1 MSWFNQFSYPIFAVI
16 ILIGAILLMR
26 RFKVKL
32 PVMGGLTILLMA
44 LIFALY
50 IALRPGISTVNSPQ
64 EAYDLIGNGRPTL
77 VVFHSNFCTGCLAMN
92 PAIIAL
98 ADDIRADYNI
108 VRVDIHTQTGQ
119 ILTQEL
125 GFDVSPEFV
134 LYSPTGEE
142 IWRSNG
148 LPTKNT
154 LQIALGES

>member
-16 ILIGAILLMR
+16 ILIGAVLLMR
-26 RFKVKL
+26 RYRVKL

-44 LIFALY
+44 LIFGLY
-50 IALRPGISTVNSPQ
+50 VALRPGISTVNNPQ

-92 PAIIAL
+92 PSILAL
-98 ADDIRADYNI
+98 ADEIRADYNI
-108 VRVDIHTQTGQ
+108 VRVDIHTETGQ

-125 GFDVSPEFV
+125 GFNASPEFV
-134 LYSPTGEE
+134 LYSPTGDE

-148 LPTKNT
+148 LPNKDT
-154 LQIALGES
+154 LQIALGGS

>member
-16 ILIGAILLMR
+16 ILIGAVLLMR

-154 LQIALGES
+154 LQIALGGS

>member
-16 ILIGAILLMR
+16 ILIGAVLLMR

>member
-154 LQIALGES
+154 LQIALGGS